1 MRTFQ
6 DSAGRTWTIAVS
18 VDAVK
23 RVRDLLKEDLLDI
36 ERTFPRL
43 LVDPILLC
51 DVVYCVCKP
60 QADAEKVTDV
70 DFARAMAGDAIAR
83 AKVALVEEL
92 VDFFP
97 EPGQRETLRLA
108 IEKYGQLTEQ
118 VKEMV
123 KARLSR
129 QTLPKEIEAALTTVG
144 DSFTSWPDSSA
155 STPDR

>member
-6 DSAGRTWTIAVS
+6 DSAGRTWTVAVN

-36 ERTFPRL
+36 EQTLPRL

-60 QADAEKVTDV
+60 QADAEKISDV
-70 DFARAMAGDAIAR
+70 DFARAMAGGTIAQ
-83 AKVALVEEL
+83 AKAALLEEL

-97 EPGQRETLRLA
+97 EPSQRETLRLA
-108 IEKYGQLTEQ
+108 IAKYNQLSQ
-118 VKEMV
+118 RVKELV
-123 KARLSR
+123 TARMNSPALA
-129 QTLPKEIEAALTTVG
+129 QEIEAALTG
-144 DSFTSWPDSSA
+144 AYDSFTS
-155 STPDR
+155 

>member
-6 DSAGRTWTIAVS
+6 DNAGRTWTVAVS

-36 ERTFPRL
+36 ERTLPRL
-43 LVDPILLC
+43 LLDPILLC

-60 QADAEKVTDV
+60 QADAEKITDV
-70 DFARAMAGDAIAR
+70 DFARAMAGESIAR
-83 AKVALVEEL
+83 AKAALVEEL

-97 EPGQRETLRLA
+97 EPSQRQTLRLA
-108 IEKYGQLTEQ
+108 IEKYGQLNQ
-118 VKEMV
+118 RAAALV
-123 KARLSR
+123 KAKLDR
-129 QTLPKEIEAALTTVG
+129 TDLPQEIEAALSAIG
-144 DSFTSWPDSSA
+144 GSFTSLPGSSA

>member
-6 DSAGRTWTIAVS
+6 DSAGRTWTIAVT

-43 LVDPILLC
+43 LIDPILLC
-51 DVVYCVCKP
+51 DVVYCICKP
-60 QADAEKVTDV
+60 QADTEKVTDV
-70 DFARAMAGDAIAR
+70 DFARAMAGERIAQ
-83 AKVALVEEL
+83 AKKALVEEL

-108 IEKYGQLTEQ
+108 IEKYGQLAER
-118 VKEMV
+118 VKELV
-123 KARLSR
+123 KARLGR

-144 DSFTSWPDSSA
+144 DSFTSSPDSSA